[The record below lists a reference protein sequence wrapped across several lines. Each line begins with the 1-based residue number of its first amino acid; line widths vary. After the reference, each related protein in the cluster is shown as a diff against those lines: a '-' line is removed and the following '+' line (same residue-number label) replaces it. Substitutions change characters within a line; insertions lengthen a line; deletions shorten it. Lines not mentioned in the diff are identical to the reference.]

1 MQNGSKLRGILRR
14 TIRRLPGRHVLAFT
28 LMLLGGLVA
37 ALEGEIV
44 YTDGEV
50 LVSQGTN
57 ETEAFIGMKVGE
69 GDSVETL
76 EGSLAVIRLA
86 EGTEIKMRE
95 STVLSLDSLGSR
107 VSVNLTRGGVFSR
120 VYRQA
125 VDRYDLRTQ
134 SAVAAV
140 RGTEFFV
147 AYGRTID
154 EKPDIWLCVNEGSV
168 EVSITETNEKVV
180 VEEGLGINIVG
191 GVKLTSPRFYPWTR
205 ELNWNTDPGAGE
217 VKDRTDLDQAY
228 SDLLD
233 QDYD

>member
-1 MQNGSKLRGILRR
+1 MKNSMKLRGMLARY
-14 TIRRLPGRHVLAFT
+14 VLAFV
-28 LMLLGGLVA
+28 LMLLGVLAA

-50 LVSQGTN
+50 FVSQGTN
-57 ETEAFIGMKVGE
+57 ETEAFIGMKVSE
-69 GDSVETL
+69 GDTLETL
-76 EGSLAVIRLA
+76 EDSLAVIRLA

-95 STVLSLDSLGSR
+95 STVLSLDSLGR
-107 VSVNLTRGGVFSR
+107 QVSVNLTKGGVFSR

-125 VDRYDLRTQ
+125 VDRYDVRTQ
-134 SAVAAV
+134 NAVAGV
-140 RGTEFFV
+140 RGTEFFM
-147 AYGRTID
+147 AFGKTID
-154 EKPDIWLCVNEGSV
+154 EKPDVWLCVNEGSV
-168 EVSITETNEKVV
+168 EVSIAETKEKVV

-217 VKDRTDLDQAY
+217 VKDTTNLDQAY